1 MKTALKM
8 GPLPTTDEKD
18 FIAEAGQRIVGFW
31 GAQTKEAITQ
41 IGMLVADEACIEEF
55 GVDKEIADNVD
66 DTNTDFS
73 IEDDDGAESKTV
85 SFRSKTSEE
94 TNKDDS
100 DEIILIVVIVIVA
113 VIVLALLVILI
124 THFVTKKRGEN
135 NKAQV

>member
-1 MKTALKM
+1 
-8 GPLPTTDEKD
+8 
-18 FIAEAGQRIVGFW
+18 
-31 GAQTKEAITQ
+31 
-41 IGMLVADEACIEEF
+41 MLVADEACIEEF